1 MTGVHMEGEPSGPAC
16 GENLVASADRPQ
28 HSGNSSLQDSS
39 SGFISAP
46 WSPQRA
52 QQVGFEG
59 SSSDMRVQETL
70 HLPVGQSSFV
80 TPDMAD
86 SGLRDILRQQRLMG
100 YLVGCCGLGSS

>member
-1 MTGVHMEGEPSGPAC
+1 MDGPATSLPGLDDQQVMTAQAYGGSMTGVHMEGESSGPAY

-28 HSGNSSLQDSS
+28 HSGNSSLQDSP

-59 SSSDMRVQETL
+59 
-70 HLPVGQSSFV
+70 
-80 TPDMAD
+80 
-86 SGLRDILRQQRLMG
+86 
-100 YLVGCCGLGSS
+100 